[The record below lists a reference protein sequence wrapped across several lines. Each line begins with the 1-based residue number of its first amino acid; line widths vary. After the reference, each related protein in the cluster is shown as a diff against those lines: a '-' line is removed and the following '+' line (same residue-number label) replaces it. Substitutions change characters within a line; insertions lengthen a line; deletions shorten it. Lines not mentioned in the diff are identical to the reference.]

1 MGLTAAVVLSNLGS
15 SYGCAKAGMGVS
27 AVGVLR
33 SDLVYKSL
41 LPVIMAG
48 ILGIYGLI
56 IGIILIGKSKLT
68 ILNYSRWNFCFSC
81 SGFLQYFK
89 PPNYN

>member
-1 MGLTAAVVLSNLGS
+1 MGLTAAVVLCNLSS
-15 SYGCAKAGMGVS
+15 SYGCAKAGMGVA
-27 AVGVLR
+27 AVGVVR

-56 IGIILIGKSKLT
+56 IGIILIGKSKS
-68 ILNYSRWNFCFSC
+68 I
-81 SGFLQYFK
+81 FLML
-89 PPNYN
+89 